1 MQDVLN
7 LLNDALAALRKV
19 SEVSRED
26 ANAIQKTIAALDVT
40 LRLKTSTEEPLN
52 DMNWL
57 GGGFRAEAT

>member
-26 ANAIQKTIAALDVT
+26 ANAI
-40 LRLKTSTEEPLN
+40 
-52 DMNWL
+52 
-57 GGGFRAEAT
+57 